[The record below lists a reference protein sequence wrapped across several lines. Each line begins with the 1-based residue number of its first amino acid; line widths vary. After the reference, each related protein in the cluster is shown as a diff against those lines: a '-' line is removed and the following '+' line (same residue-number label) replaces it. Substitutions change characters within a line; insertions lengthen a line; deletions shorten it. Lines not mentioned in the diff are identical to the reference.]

1 MRGTFTCP
9 VCVLDCIVLLM
20 QCPSPHSSIV
30 PDCDYSEADAGLLPS
45 VGLCGWTTPPP
56 LTHTGM
62 PPHSTTVSSLPVSMY
77 LPLTIE
83 YLSQGQLQCL
93 LWEPP
98 AERLLTKRSHDYQ
111 RCEIMKYKILRNIYK
126 FFSPQMVFSGLI
138 SAPVYVIYLIVGVWF
153 LFQVLLEIPLVLCTR
168 HKAYQSVSL

>member
-77 LPLTIE
+77 RIAGYFDVFVVCAIDHE
-83 YLSQGQLQCL
+83 CLSQGQ
-93 LWEPP
+93 P
-98 AERLLTKRSHDYQ
+98 
-111 RCEIMKYKILRNIYK
+111 
-126 FFSPQMVFSGLI
+126 
-138 SAPVYVIYLIVGVWF
+138 
-153 LFQVLLEIPLVLCTR
+153 
-168 HKAYQSVSL
+168 